1 MTAPS
6 SARRGRWSLYLLWLA
21 LIVIAIALG
30 IGLWLAGKPQGERLQ
45 GTVEAEQINVSTK
58 VLARVEK
65 LNASL
70 GQSVK
75 AGDVLA
81 VLSSPELTGAREQA
95 AGALAVAEAQRK
107 VADDAARPEDIAA
120 ARDVWLAAKAQAEL
134 AAVSAKR
141 ADTLFAEGV
150 IAAQRRDEAR
160 AASIS
165 TARSADAARS
175 QWQKLQA
182 GARPDVRQAAQ
193 AREDVARSALKT
205 AEAISEETTLVTPV
219 NGEVASRLAQP
230 GEIVGPLTPVFQI
243 VDLAH
248 AWVRLAVREDQYKGM
263 AKGRTLRGEVPA
275 LGLKDVAFT
284 VTAIA
289 PMGEFAT
296 WRATQQSSGFD
307 VRTFELHLKPAAPV
321 EGLRPG
327 MSVLFDW
334 PQ

>member
-1 MTAPS
+1 MNH
-6 SARRGRWSLYLLWLA
+6 SARRGRWSLYLLWLV
-21 LIVIAIALG
+21 LIVVAIGLG
-30 IGLWLAGKPQGERLQ
+30 IGLWLAGKPREVRLQ
-45 GTVEAEQINVSTK
+45 GTVEAEQINVATK

-75 AGDVLA
+75 AGEVLA

-95 AGALAVAEAQRK
+95 AGTLAMAEAQRK
-107 VADDAARPEDIAA
+107 VADDIARPEDVAA
-120 ARDVWLAAKAQAEL
+120 AHAVWQAAQAQAQL

-160 AASIS
+160 AASVS

-175 QWQKLQA
+175 QWQKLVA
-182 GARPDVRQAAQ
+182 GARPDVRHAAQ
-193 AREDVARSALKT
+193 AREDIARSALKT
-205 AEAISEETTLVTPV
+205 AEAINEETTLIAPV
-219 NGEVASRLAQP
+219 SGEVASRLAQQ

-248 AWVRLAVREDQYKGM
+248 SWVRLALREDQYQSM
-263 AKGRTLRGEVPA
+263 AKGRTLKGDVSA
-275 LGLKDVAFT
+275 LGLKEVAFT

-307 VRTFELHLKPAAPV
+307 VRTFELHLTPAAPV

>member
-1 MTAPS
+1 MS
-6 SARRGRWSLYLLWLA
+6 SHPRASGRWRLFLLWA
-21 LIVIAIALG
+21 VLILVAIALG
-30 IGLWLAGKPQGERLQ
+30 IGLWLSGKPQAQRLQ
-45 GTVEAEQINVSTK
+45 GTVEADQVNVSTK

-65 LNASL
+65 LNAVL
-70 GQSVK
+70 GQQVK

-95 AGALAVAEAQRK
+95 ASTLAMAEAQRK
-107 VADDAARPEDIAA
+107 VADDMARPEDIAA
-120 ARDVWLAAKAQAEL
+120 ARDVWLAAKAQADL

-165 TARSADAARS
+165 TARSADAAHS
-175 QWQKLQA
+175 QWKKLEA
-182 GARPDVRQAAQ
+182 GARPDVRNAAQ
-193 AREDVARSALKT
+193 AREDVARSVLKT
-205 AEAISEETTLVTPV
+205 AEAINQETTLVAPV
-219 NGEVASRLAQP
+219 NGEIASRLAQQ
-230 GEIVGPLTPVFQI
+230 GEIVGPLTPVFQV

-248 AWVRLAVREDQYKGM
+248 VWVRLAVREDDYKGM
-263 AKGRTLRGEVPA
+263 AKGRTLKGEVPA
-275 LGLKDVAFT
+275 LGKQDVAFT

-307 VRTFELHLKPAAPV
+307 VRTFELHLTPASPV